1 MSVNTNN
8 IYGKISISDEAI
20 ARVAEHASLECYG
33 IVELVN
39 RRFTDSLSGLFKKG
53 GRRGVKVSTEGDRI
67 HIYLYVTIN
76 FGVSISDVAEIL
88 KQAVNYKV
96 EKFTGM
102 LVDTVNVNIVGVK
115 L

>member
-8 IYGKISISDEAI
+8 IYGKISISNEAI
-20 ARVAEHASLECYG
+20 ARVAEHAALECYG

-39 RRFTDSLSGLFKKG
+39 KRFTDSLSGLFKKG
-53 GRRGVKVSTEGDRI
+53 GTHGVKVSTEGDRI
-67 HIYLYVTIN
+67 YIDLYVTIK
-76 FGVSISDVAEIL
+76 FGVSISAVAESL

-102 LVDTVNVNIVGVK
+102 LVDNVNVNIVGVK

>member
-8 IYGKISISDEAI
+8 IYGKISISDEAV
-20 ARVAEHASLECYG
+20 ARVAEHAALDCYG

-39 RRFTDSLSGLFKKG
+39 KRFTDNISGLFKKG
-53 GRRGVKVSTEGDRI
+53 GTCGVKVSTDGDRI
-67 HIYLYVTIN
+67 HISLYVVVK
-76 FGVSISDVAEIL
+76 FGVSISAVSNSL
-88 KQAVNYKV
+88 KEAVNYNV

-102 LVDTVNVNIVGVK
+102 LVDTVNVNVVGVK

>member
-20 ARVAEHASLECYG
+20 ARVAEHAALDCYG

-39 RRFTDSLSGLFKKG
+39 KRFTDNFSGLFKKG
-53 GRRGVKVSTEGDRI
+53 GTRGVKVTTDGDRI
-67 HIYLYVTIN
+67 HIDLYVMVK
-76 FGVSISDVAEIL
+76 FGVSISAVAESL
-88 KQAVNYKV
+88 KQAVNYNV

-102 LVDTVNVNIVGVK
+102 LVDTVNVNVVGVK